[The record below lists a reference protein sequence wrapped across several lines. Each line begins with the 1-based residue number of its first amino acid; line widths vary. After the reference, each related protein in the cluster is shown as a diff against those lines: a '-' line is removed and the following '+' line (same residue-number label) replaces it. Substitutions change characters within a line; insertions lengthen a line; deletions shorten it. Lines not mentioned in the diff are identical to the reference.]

1 MKKQSDRQDRSL
13 FWLCIAIAVIM
24 GLSFLRRLFT

>member
-1 MKKQSDRQDRSL
+1 MKKQMDRQDRSL
-13 FWLCIAIAVIM
+13 FWLCIVIAVIM